1 MEKTADLCLR
11 RAGEEDCE
19 RLSAIAFTAKAHWGY
34 DAAFMEACRAELTFD
49 AGRVKAEHIV
59 IAERG
64 GAPAGFYSLLPGEA
78 PGCGEVGDMFVLP
91 AHMGK
96 GIGRALMEDLIRAAR
111 TRGMTRLEVDA
122 DPMPAPSMR
131 GWGSRVLP
139 PRRQP
144 PFRAA
149 SCPAFTGRFR
159 QRHKPTAARPIAKAR
174 PAILPA

>member
-78 PGCGEVGDMFVLP
+78 PGCGEVEDMFVLP

-122 DPMPAPSMR
+122 DPHA
-131 GWGSRVLP
+131 
-139 PRRQP
+139 
-144 PFRAA
+144 RAFYERMG
-149 SCPAFTGRFR
+149 FTGF
-159 QRHKPTAARPIAKAR
+159 TASPSASIPGRE
-174 PAILPA
+174 LPRLYRAL